1 MKMTAKT
8 AFTRYEL
15 TERREEFDEGEVTE
29 YGIAAFDEDGE
40 EIYRF
45 DGVTQDKQALAELVE
60 ACNRGKLSSVHIKDV
75 LNDFVEMRS

>member
-1 MKMTAKT
+1 MLAKN

-15 TERREEFDEGEVTE
+15 TERREEFEEGEVTE
-29 YGIAAFDEDGE
+29 YGIAAFDEDNG
-40 EIYRF
+40 EIYRI
-45 DGVTQDKQALAELVE
+45 DGITRDRQTLAELVE

>member
-1 MKMTAKT
+1 MTAKT

-15 TERREEFDEGEVTE
+15 TQLREVFEEGEVTE
-29 YGIAAFDEDGE
+29 YGIAAFDEEGK
-40 EIYRF
+40 EIYRL
-45 DGVTQDKQALAELVE
+45 DGVTRDRAALKELVD